1 MSWMEKGFWVATGG
15 VAGLLLGCMLFDDAE
30 PESTRTGRR
39 IETGGDADGEDAE
52 SACAE
57 ASTNDSAVQ
66 EVESETVR
74 ETMER
79 IGLSLDETMEALKP
93 KTAAPEEA

>member
-15 VAGLLLGCMLFDDAE
+15 VAGLSLGCMLFDDAE

-39 IETGGDADGEDAE
+39 IETGGDDGEDVE
-52 SACAE
+52 SVCAE

-93 KTAAPEEA
+93 KTAASEEA